1 LTRGRAATPDP
12 FDLRAVSR
20 SDELFEALSSR
31 RPADLSAARADP
43 AVGLLAALAADVD
56 AGAPPLPTPAR
67 VPCGMPAS
75 RRRGVR
81 AFVTFGVAA
90 VVLASAG
97 AAAAGAG
104 GESSGGTTSGS
115 LRLHTSERSNKG
127 LKGQDPALAR
137 PAGHRSPQDPRF
149 GPGMRSAALPPAKHG
164 TRGPG
169 SAKQRPENAKRPP
182 GDAKQPPGDTE
193 QPPGSAEQSPGS
205 ADGPPG
211 SMEHGPG
218 NPGRGPGDGG
228 HGSGDAGHGPRHAGH
243 GSGDGAAGQPVQKPA
258 PADPGPHPGVS
269 GVHRRGR
276 GHTGPAG
283 PESARLDP
291 VAATAA
297 ARRT

>member
-31 RPADLSAARADP
+31 RPADLSAARAEADDP

-56 AGAPPLPTPAR
+56 AGAPPLLTPAR

-127 LKGQDPALAR
+127 LKRQDPALAR

-149 GPGMRSAALPPAKHG
+149 GPGIRSAALPPAKHG

-182 GDAKQPPGDTE
+182 GDAK